1 VRFYDWNRIKGEVRW
16 MTAFDTTTDD
26 IDSFVDIIREEL
38 AR

>member
-1 VRFYDWNRIKGEVRW
+1 VRW

>member
-1 VRFYDWNRIKGEVRW
+1 